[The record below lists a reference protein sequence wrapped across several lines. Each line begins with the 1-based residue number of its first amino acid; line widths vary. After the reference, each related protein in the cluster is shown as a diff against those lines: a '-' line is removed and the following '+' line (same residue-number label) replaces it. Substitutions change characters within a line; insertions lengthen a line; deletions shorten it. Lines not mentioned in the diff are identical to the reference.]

1 MPISLLSIAL
11 SFGLF
16 GHKTSIA
23 CSSLAVREF
32 MDIFVAEY
40 ASALGLGGT
49 HELEGRAMLSC
60 LVESF
65 ASSGH
70 EVAYPTSGP
79 RLKEG
84 KPIMLGGGRDFG
96 SLLQSIEAEACLLI
110 APDGL
115 QPHFLEI
122 IEGRTANLG
131 SSPAAASLAADKL
144 LSTQALA
151 RSGVPVA
158 EIVDRPDPV
167 DKGCLQYVVKPRTGS
182 GSEGVRISSF
192 VRAGPEEIVTR
203 YHEGL
208 HLSASFIVGKEG
220 FLPLTLNRQL
230 IDFADGKMRY
240 QGSQVPYRTPRA
252 AEIWEAAEKA
262 ADVLALRGYAGID
275 YVLGERPWAVDVNA
289 RPTTSIIG
297 IARVMK
303 EEIGELIL
311 QAKFG
316 GMPERVHVTGEYT
329 FLKGELG

>member
-1 MPISLLSIAL
+1 
-11 SFGLF
+11 
-16 GHKTSIA
+16 
-23 CSSLAVREF
+23 

-65 ASSGH
+65 ASSGY
-70 EVAYPTSGP
+70 EVAYPTPGP

-131 SSPAAASLAADKL
+131 SSPVVARLAADKL
-144 LSTQALA
+144 LSTRALA
-151 RSGVPVA
+151 RAGVPVA

-182 GSEGVRISSF
+182 GSEGVRITYYAQ
-192 VRAGPEEIVTR
+192 AGPDEIVTR

-208 HLSASFIVGKEG
+208 HLSASFIVGGEG
-220 FLPLTLNRQL
+220 FLPLTINRQL
-230 IDFADGKMRY
+230 IDFADGKISY

-262 ADVLALRGYAGID
+262 AAVLGLRGYAGID
-275 YVLGERPWAVDVNA
+275 FVLGERPWAVDVNA

-316 GMPERVHVTGEYT
+316 GMPKEVHVDGEYT
-329 FLKGELG
+329 FQKGELGR